1 LAFIGVEK
9 TTIMNFKFLII
20 SAVIMSGFVGTAFAE
35 EHIERCLEYTN
46 GVCTSVLP
54 EVYAPIKEYSQEEI
68 DEMKYKAVQITMNGG
83 TFLIEFFPEDAPN
96 TVHNFLELV
105 ESGYYDGI
113 VFHRIIPGFMI
124 QAGDPNTKDPDS
136 DRETWGQG
144 GPGYQIREE
153 FNVIQHDR
161 GIVSMA
167 RTNHPDTAG
176 SQFFIVLEDSPHLDG
191 QYTVFGR
198 LIPGIPSSFHALDLI
213 EKLGTDASD
222 RPVDILDATILTAT
236 ILDPYTTAGLVPAD
250 RNQSVIETVKHGGGT
265 TQTYFNDRHKV
276 AFDLPYRWAVT
287 EATGEHFG
295 VIIEPTDLE
304 HNVKSQVEKSGFIP
318 KVIVTSEERDPR
330 EDAGVSPAFFSVEG
344 GDDPKILGNYVFE
357 NEDGR
362 KALLKTTTQNFE
374 TPEGTVQFKIIQLTF
389 INSESQYSI
398 IYVNVTEWFRYELG
412 AWLQTVENFEI
423 MIDGRMQPIN
433 FDDGP
438 IFKQLIADAKAKPE
452 PESLPPVRIGG
463 CLIATATYGSEL
475 APQVQLLREIRDNT
489 VLQTQSGTSFMIA
502 FNQFY
507 YSFSPAIADY
517 ERENTV
523 FKETVKLILTPLLTS
538 LTLLQYADIDSEYDM
553 LGYGIGIILLNIGM
567 YFVAPAVL
575 ITKIRSFYKLQ

>member
-1 LAFIGVEK
+1 
-9 TTIMNFKFLII
+9 
-20 SAVIMSGFVGTAFAE
+20 MSGFVGTAFAE

-96 TVHNFLELV
+96 TVHNFLKLV

-124 QAGDPNTKDPDS
+124 QAGDPNTKDPNS

-144 GPGYQIREE
+144 GPGYQIKEE

-176 SQFFIVLEDSPHLDG
+176 SQFFIVLDDSPHLDG

-222 RPVDILDATILTAT
+222 RPVDILEATILTAT
-236 ILDPYTTAGLVPAD
+236 ILDPYTSAGLVPAD
-250 RNQSVIETVKHGGGT
+250 RNQSIIETVKQGGGI
-265 TQTYFNDRHKV
+265 TQTYFNDLHKV

-318 KVIVTSEERDPR
+318 KVIVTSEKRDPR

-344 GDDPKILGNYVFE
+344 GDDPKILSNYVFE
-357 NEDGR
+357 SEDGR

-374 TPEGTVQFKIIQLTF
+374 HDERGTVQFKIIQLTF

-438 IFKQLIADAKAKPE
+438 VFKQLIADAKAKPE

-489 VLQTQSGTSFMIA
+489 VLQTQSGTSFMTA

-523 FKETVKLILTPLLTS
+523 FKETVKLTLTPLLAS
-538 LTLLQYADIDSEYDM
+538 LTLLQYADIDSEHEM
-553 LGYGIGIILLNIGM
+553 LGYGIGIILLNVGM
-567 YFVAPAVL
+567 YFVAPALL

>member
-1 LAFIGVEK
+1 
-9 TTIMNFKFLII
+9 
-20 SAVIMSGFVGTAFAE
+20 MSGFAGTAFAE

-124 QAGDPNTKDPDS
+124 QAGDPNTKDPNS

-144 GPGYQIREE
+144 GPGYQIKEE

-176 SQFFIVLEDSPHLDG
+176 SQFFIVLDDSPHLDG

-222 RPVDILDATILTAT
+222 RPVDILEATILTAT
-236 ILDPYTTAGLVPAD
+236 ILDPYTSAGLVPAD
-250 RNQSVIETVKHGGGT
+250 RNQSVTKTVRQGGGII
-265 TQTYFNDRHKV
+265 QTYFNDLHKV

-318 KVIVTSEERDPR
+318 KVIVTSEKRDPR

-344 GDDPKILGNYVFE
+344 GDDPKILSNYVFE
-357 NEDGR
+357 SEDGR
-362 KALLKTTTQNFE
+362 KALLKTTTQNLE
-374 TPEGTVQFKIIQLTF
+374 HDERGTVQFKIIQLTF
-389 INSESQYSI
+389 INSEYQYSI

-438 IFKQLIADAKAKPE
+438 VFKQLIADAKAKPE

-538 LTLLQYADIDSEYDM
+538 LTLLQYADIDSEHEM
-553 LGYGIGIILLNIGM
+553 LGYGIGIILLNVGM
-567 YFVAPAVL
+567 YFIAPALL